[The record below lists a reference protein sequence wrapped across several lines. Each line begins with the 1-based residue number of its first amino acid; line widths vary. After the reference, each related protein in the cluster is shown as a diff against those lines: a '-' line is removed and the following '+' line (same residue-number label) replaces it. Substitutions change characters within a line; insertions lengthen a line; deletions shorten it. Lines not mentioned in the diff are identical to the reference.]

1 MTKPTSRLTVSRSSP
16 ENKLDSRGSR
26 EKGYTCDFLA
36 ERALIACVLM
46 DPLAAKDE
54 CLDLIEDKM
63 FTHPGYRKIVHTA
76 RDLLSK
82 GETVDLVSVYPYLH
96 DTINAEELA
105 EIYGETVHS
114 ASGLMTHFNRVVE
127 IYKKRTYWE
136 LGERLVRAS
145 VLKTADGESV
155 ALRERCESAIEEA
168 EQTGSLPKI
177 HSVREALPKALEAI
191 RPEYDRD
198 PGEVLPVGL
207 PRLDEMLVGGLR
219 KGHLYVVAAR
229 PSMGKTTLAWNMAA
243 NLALNENPVLFVS
256 LETRE
261 ETLLGGLL
269 SRSSGVNSYHL
280 LRGTYD
286 QLAAQKLKE
295 AAEEVDRLPLY
306 ICDDSRVTMGGLRTM
321 VRAAKAKY
329 GIKAVFIDYLQLV
342 TPDSQGQESRQ
353 VQVSMISRDA
363 KLLAMEQEIPVIML
377 AQLSRKTEA
386 RDDKKPQLADLRES
400 GSIEQDADVVALI
413 YRDGYYDRD
422 NDDGRTELIVAK
434 QRHGPCGTIPL
445 RFNAAIGD
453 FTEWDEGGLDG
464 Y

>member
-1 MTKPTSRLTVSRSSP
+1 
-16 ENKLDSRGSR
+16 
-26 EKGYTCDFLA
+26 
-36 ERALIACVLM
+36 
-46 DPLAAKDE
+46 
-54 CLDLIEDKM
+54 
-63 FTHPGYRKIVHTA
+63 
-76 RDLLSK
+76 
-82 GETVDLVSVYPYLH
+82 
-96 DTINAEELA
+96 
-105 EIYGETVHS
+105 
-114 ASGLMTHFNRVVE
+114 
-127 IYKKRTYWE
+127 
-136 LGERLVRAS
+136 
-145 VLKTADGESV
+145 
-155 ALRERCESAIEEA
+155 
-168 EQTGSLPKI
+168 
-177 HSVREALPKALEAI
+177 
-191 RPEYDRD
+191 
-198 PGEVLPVGL
+198 
-207 PRLDEMLVGGLR
+207 
-219 KGHLYVVAAR
+219 
-229 PSMGKTTLAWNMAA
+229 
-243 NLALNENPVLFVS
+243 
-256 LETRE
+256 
-261 ETLLGGLL
+261 
-269 SRSSGVNSYHL
+269 
-280 LRGTYD
+280 
-286 QLAAQKLKE
+286 
-295 AAEEVDRLPLY
+295 
-306 ICDDSRVTMGGLRTM
+306 M